1 MAPAPASAPGA
12 GLALQWHLP
21 HDPRGVDYV
30 TMLDFQ
36 AEYLAG
42 GAPPPAHPL
51 LHVAPPAAPGGGA
64 GAASDASAPLAAAL
78 SVASSPSSLGLDL
91 PPAEA
96 PELLTYAQLYG
107 VINVLVCAC
116 LITCDKSSPINSI
129 NGTARASGFNVYG
142 FQAESSELCWDSDSS
157 GDAPPAT

>member
-1 MAPAPASAPGA
+1 MKATGVGAFPWA

-30 TMLDFQ
+30 TTLDFQ

-78 SVASSPSSLGLDL
+78 SVASSSSSLGLDL

-107 VINVLVCAC
+107 
-116 LITCDKSSPINSI
+116 
-129 NGTARASGFNVYG
+129 GASGFNVYG
-142 FQAESSELCWDSDSS
+142 FEAESSDLCWDSDSS
-157 GDAPPAT
+157 GGAPPAS